1 MAKIEYSCPDRAS
14 RDHVNIRQ
22 VLYLLVQ
29 PTVVALVMSMS
40 VVETRQTRDTSME
53 NEHLDVSTSKENGN
67 MAKTS
72 DDVQKNV
79 YK

>member
-1 MAKIEYSCPDRAS
+1 
-14 RDHVNIRQ
+14 
-22 VLYLLVQ
+22 
-29 PTVVALVMSMS
+29 MS

-79 YK
+79 YT